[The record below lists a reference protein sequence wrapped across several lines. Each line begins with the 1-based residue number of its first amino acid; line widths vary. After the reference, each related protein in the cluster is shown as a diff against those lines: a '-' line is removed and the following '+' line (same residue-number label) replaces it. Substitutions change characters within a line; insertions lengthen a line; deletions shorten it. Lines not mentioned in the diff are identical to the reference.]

1 MSGHSMSPIE
11 KKVFDFIKS
20 EHMLDGCGSVAVGLS
35 GGADSVALLHI
46 LSIYCSRCGIKVYA
60 FHVHHGIRGET
71 ADRDL
76 KFCEKLCGDR
86 KIEFGFVRLD
96 VPSAAAKC
104 GRGIEEVA
112 RDMRYDALEKFR
124 AEKNIDRIAVAHHA
138 DDNLETLIFNLVRGS
153 SSRGGCAIPP
163 IRGKIIRP
171 LLSVTKN
178 EILDYIKSCGL
189 EYVTDET
196 NYDESYTRNFIRAQ
210 IVPNLKRINPSVCD
224 AAGRFTESLRI
235 DCDYL
240 DKLAMPYIG
249 ENSCAL
255 LSSLDDAILYRVINK
270 KFSAVSHGARLSKC
284 HLDAIRSLIK
294 NSAAGSSLNLPSGIT
309 VRIYD
314 GNIRFASDSRSGN
327 GENCG
332 FSPYIQE
339 LSLGENNIKQADG
352 FIYLWNKV
360 GPEEEK
366 IIGEKQNIYKLAIH
380 KSFAFDRIPSG
391 GLKVRSRLEGD
402 RIRFGNMTRKVKK
415 LFCDG
420 KIPCELRS
428 VYPIITDGE
437 GILWI
442 PGFPARDGTAANDN
456 AYGDSFTIYCF
467 FFRKSEHD
475 SAITDNTPIK
485 RRKL

>member
-1 MSGHSMSPIE
+1 MSGHSINPTE

-20 EHMLDGCGSVAVGLS
+20 ERMLDGCESVAVGLS

-46 LSIYCSRCGIKVYA
+46 LSLYCSRCGIKVYA
-60 FHVHHGIRGET
+60 FHVHHGIRGDT

-76 KFCEKLCGDR
+76 EFCQKLCRDR
-86 KIEFGFVRLD
+86 NIGFGFIRLD
-96 VPSAAAKC
+96 VPAAAAKC

-112 RDMRYDALEKFR
+112 RDMRYAALEEFR
-124 AEKNIDRIAVAHHA
+124 VENGIDRIAVAHHA

-153 SSRGGCAIPP
+153 SSKGGCAIPP

-171 LLSVTKN
+171 LLTVTK
-178 EILDYIKSCGL
+178 EEVLDYIKSCGL

-196 NYDESYTRNFIRAQ
+196 NFDESYTRNFIRAQ
-210 IVPNLKRINPSVCD
+210 IVPNLKKINPSVCE
-224 AAGRFTESLRI
+224 AAGRFTESLRT

-240 DKLAMPYIG
+240 DKLARAYTG

-255 LSSLDDAILYRVINK
+255 LSSLDDAILYRLINQK
-270 KFSAVSHGARLSKC
+270 YSAVSCGTRLSKC
-284 HLDAIRSLIK
+284 HLDAISSLIR
-294 NSAAGSSLNLPSGIT
+294 NSADRSSLNLPGGIT
-309 VRIYD
+309 ARICD
-314 GNIRFASDSRSGN
+314 DELRFTSDNRCEN
-327 GENCG
+327 GEICG
-332 FSPYIQE
+332 FSPYLQE
-339 LSLGENNIKQADG
+339 LNLGENYIKQADG
-352 FIYLWNKV
+352 FICLWNKI

-366 IIGEKQNIYKLAIH
+366 IIEEKQNIYKLAIH
-380 KSFAFDRIPSG
+380 KSFAFDRIPNG
-391 GLKVRSRLEGD
+391 GLKVRSRLDGD

-420 KIPCELRS
+420 KIPLGMRS

-442 PGFPARDGTAANDN
+442 PGFPARDGMTVNDN
-456 AYGDSFTIYCF
+456 ARGDCLTVYCF

-475 SAITDNTPIK
+475 SAMTDNTPIK